1 MLLASQLSSSF
12 PAEAAAVQVSFFV
25 NDRDTTL
32 DVDPRD
38 VLVDVLRDAL
48 GLTGSKKSCGHGNC
62 GSCTVLLGEHAVYA
76 CLVLAVE
83 CEGARI
89 TTIEGLGN
97 DGSLDALQRA
107 FIENDAMQCGFCT
120 PGQIMSIKEL
130 EQRGE
135 RLSDERLRLELS
147 GNLCRC
153 GAYQHI
159 HAAAKSVLAARGRE
173 AGARG
178 SDGGARG
185 RDGNE

>member
-1 MLLASQLSSSF
+1 
-12 PAEAAAVQVSFFV
+12 VHVSFFV

-38 VLVDVLRDAL
+38 VLVDVLRDEL
-48 GLTGSKKSCGHGNC
+48 GLTGSKKACGHGNC

-89 TTIEGLGN
+89 STVEGLDE
-97 DGSLDALQRA
+97 DGRLDAVQRA
-107 FIENDAMQCGFCT
+107 FIEKDAMQCGFCT

-153 GAYQHI
+153 GAYRHI
-159 HAAAKSVLAARGRE
+159 HAAAKSVLE
-173 AGARG
+173 
-178 SDGGARG
+178 ARG
-185 RDGNE
+185 RDSDARGSNGNE

>member
-48 GLTGSKKSCGHGNC
+48 GPTGSKKSCGHGNC

-153 GAYQHI
+153 GAYRHI
-159 HAAAKSVLAARGRE
+159 HAAAKSVLDARGR
-173 AGARG
+173 AGGARG
-178 SDGGARG
+178 SDA
-185 RDGNE
+185 NE